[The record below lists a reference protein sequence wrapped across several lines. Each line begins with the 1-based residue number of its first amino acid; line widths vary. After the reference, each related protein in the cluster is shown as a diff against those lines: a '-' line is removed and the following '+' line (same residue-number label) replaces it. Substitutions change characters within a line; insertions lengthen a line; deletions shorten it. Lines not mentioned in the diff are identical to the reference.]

1 VRRVILHEFGPYT
14 NLQLEE
20 CDDPEPGPDQVVV
33 AIEAGGIGYVDTL
46 CVHGTYQALPALPWV
61 PGCELAGTVAA
72 VGADVTRFVVG
83 DRVLGTS
90 FAPSFQTHA
99 VLREDELAPVPGQLT
114 AGQAAGLVASY
125 GTMLYAFT
133 RRMALA
139 PGEWV
144 AVLGAGG
151 GVGLATTDL
160 ATTMGARVVA
170 CASTGDKLELAA
182 RAGAEVTV
190 DYSDPTVDLKAV
202 IRERTGGGADVAVD
216 PVGGLRSEQA
226 LRALRFEGRLVV
238 VGFASGEIPSLPL
251 NQVLLNDR
259 TVIGIDWDLWA
270 RSRPVEHARLLAEL
284 FALAADGRIH
294 PAEPTAYALEDAATA
309 LDDLEHRR
317 IAGKVVL
324 TPQR

>member
-1 VRRVILHEFGPYT
+1 VRRVVLHEFGPYS

-20 CDDPEPGPDQVVV
+20 CADPGFAPDQVVV
-33 AIEAGGIGYVDTL
+33 AIEAGGIGFVDTL

-72 VGADVTRFVVG
+72 IGAEVTRFAVG

-90 FAPSFQTHA
+90 FAASFQTHA
-99 VLREDELAPVPGQLT
+99 VLREDELAPVPGNLT

-133 RRMALA
+133 RRMVVA

-144 AVLGAGG
+144 VVLGAGG
-151 GVGLATTDL
+151 GVGLAATDL
-160 ATTMGARVVA
+160 ATSMGARVVA
-170 CASTGDKLELAA
+170 CASTPAKLELAT
-182 RAGAEVTV
+182 RAGAEVAV
-190 DYSDPTVDLKAV
+190 DYSDPRLDLKTV
-202 IRERTGGGADVAVD
+202 IRERTGDGADVAVD
-216 PVGGLRSEQA
+216 PVGGDRAAQV
-226 LRALRFEGRLVV
+226 LRALRFDGRYVV
-238 VGFASGEIPSLPL
+238 VGFASGEIPDVPL

-270 RSRPVEHARLLAEL
+270 RNRPAEHAALLAEL
-284 FALAADGRIH
+284 FALAADGVIN
-294 PAEPTAYALEDAATA
+294 PAEPTAYALEDAAIA

-317 IAGKVVL
+317 VAGKVVL
-324 TPQR
+324 TPQA

>member
-1 VRRVILHEFGPYT
+1 MRRVILHEFGPYS
-14 NLQLEE
+14 NLVVEE
-20 CDDPEPGPDQVVV
+20 CDDPVAASDQVVV

-72 VGADVTRFVVG
+72 IGADVTRFAVG

-90 FAPSFQTHA
+90 FAASFQTHA
-99 VLREDELAPVPGQLT
+99 VLREDELAPVPGNLT

-133 RRMALA
+133 RRMTLA

-151 GVGLATTDL
+151 GVGLAATDL
-160 ATTMGARVVA
+160 ATSMGARVVA
-170 CASTGDKLELAA
+170 CASSPEKLDLAT
-182 RAGAEVTV
+182 RAGAEATV
-190 DYSDPTVDLKAV
+190 DYSDPALDLKLA

-216 PVGGLRSEQA
+216 PVGGPRAVQA
-226 LRALRFEGRLVV
+226 LRALRFDGRYVV
-238 VGFASGEIPSLPL
+238 VGFASGEIPDVPL
-251 NQVLLNDR
+251 NHVLLNDR

-270 RSRPVEHARLLAEL
+270 RRRPAEHAALLAEL
-284 FALAADGRIH
+284 FALAADGHIR
-294 PAEPTAYALEDAATA
+294 PAEPTAYPLDQAARA
-309 LDDLEHRR
+309 LDDLEQRR
-317 IAGKVVL
+317 VAGKVVL
-324 TPQR
+324 TPQA